1 MNGTK
6 KWWKSKTIW
15 GILIAA
21 LGAVITDVLKVPD
34 VTLPA
39 DATVDQVKDTLAAI
53 KAAQGNVGVIIGQ
66 ITTLVGLALGVIGR
80 VKAETSVA

>member
-6 KWWKSKTIW
+6 KWWQSKTIW

-21 LGAVITDVLKVPD
+21 LGALITNVLKVPD
-34 VTLPA
+34 VTLPS
-39 DATVDQVKDTLAAI
+39 DATVDQAQATIAAI

-66 ITTLVGLALGVIGR
+66 VTTLVGLVLGVIGR